1 MNQVKDRKKKTRT
14 EKRFPTSSHSSMRFQ
29 HTCILLVFVFLAIN
43 LFTEA
48 CLAQET
54 KEATNDERILTGTG
68 AIVDENIA
76 LARNE
81 ALSEAFV
88 KAIEEY
94 LIQRIGSQGVANNF
108 QRLDEEILSRT
119 QEAIQDYQII
129 SEFRTERYVR
139 VLAKVR
145 VNEAVL
151 DQKLKKMGL
160 LEADTVQIAVLFMV
174 SEKKEGF
181 STTYW
186 WGDPSRPASITQ
198 AELSLSRIFEERGFR
213 VVNRSFFPPEET
225 YDEGMLSL
233 TLSDEQ
239 VAKWGRLLSAQIVI
253 AGEANLYGLSRA
265 LVSLK
270 AIKVTDGTII
280 AQGFREGIFDS
291 TTGGEE
297 SAIGLAI
304 TSWANDMIPHL
315 MGGLERAQKIINRVT
330 IIVNGLN
337 SYGDFLLFKD
347 FLKKNFPKIT
357 SVLERRLAKDSVT
370 FGVEIEGG
378 STGMAQKLLDHPG
391 TPFAIEIY
399 DLSDQGFT
407 VVVR

>member
-1 MNQVKDRKKKTRT
+1 MNQGKDRKEKRRT
-14 EKRFPTSSHSSMRFQ
+14 EKKFPTSSHSSVRLLQM
-29 HTCILLVFVFLAIN
+29 CIFLVFVSLTMN
-43 LFTEA
+43 LFMDA

-94 LIQRIGSQGVANNF
+94 LIQRIGSKGMANNF

-129 SEFRTERYVR
+129 SEFRTERHVR

-151 DQKLKKMGL
+151 EQKLKKMGL
-160 LEADTVQIAVLFMV
+160 LEAETVQIAVLFMV

-181 STTYW
+181 STIYW
-186 WGDPSRPASITQ
+186 WGDPPRPASITQ
-198 AELSLSRIFEERGFR
+198 TELSLSRVFEERGFR
-213 VVNRSFFPPEET
+213 VINRSFFPPEEA

-239 VAKWGRLLSAQIVI
+239 VAKWGKLLSAQIVI
-253 AGEANLYGLSRA
+253 AGDANLYGSSRA

-270 AIKVTDGTII
+270 AINVTDGTII
-280 AQGFREGIFDS
+280 GQGYREGVSDS
-291 TTGGEE
+291 TIGGEE

-315 MGGLERAQKIINRVT
+315 MGGLEPTQKIINRIIV
-330 IIVNGLN
+330 IVNGLN

-378 STGMAQKLLDHPG
+378 STGLAEKLLDHPR
-391 TPFAIEIY
+391 TPFSIEIY

>member
-1 MNQVKDRKKKTRT
+1 MNQVRDRR
-14 EKRFPTSSHSSMRFQ
+14 EKRGAERGLPTSSQSSVRFLR
-29 HTCILLVFVFLAIN
+29 IFIFLVFVSLGTN
-43 LFTEA
+43 LFTGA
-48 CLAQET
+48 SLARET
-54 KEATNDERILTGTG
+54 REDTNDERILTGTG

-94 LIQRIGSQGVANNF
+94 LIQRIGSKGVANNF

-129 SEFRTERYVR
+129 SEFRTERQVR

-151 DQKLKKMGL
+151 EEKLKKMGL
-160 LEADTVQIAVLFMV
+160 LEAETVQIAILFMV

-186 WGDPSRPASITQ
+186 WGDPARPASITQ
-198 AELSLSRIFEERGFR
+198 TELSLSRIFEERGFR
-213 VVNRSFFPPEET
+213 VINRSFFPPEET
-225 YDEGMLSL
+225 YDEGMLNL
-233 TLSDEQ
+233 TLTDDQ
-239 VAKWGRLLSAQIVI
+239 VAKWGKLLSAQIVI
-253 AGEANLYGLSRA
+253 AGEANLYGSSRA
-265 LVSLK
+265 SVSLK
-270 AIKVTDGTII
+270 AINVTDGTIS
-280 AQGFREGIFDS
+280 AQGFREGISDS
-291 TTGGEE
+291 TTEGEE
-297 SAIGLAI
+297 SAVGLAI

-315 MGGLERAQKIINRVT
+315 MGGLEPAQKIINRIIV
-330 IIVNGLN
+330 IVNGLN

-347 FLKKNFPKIT
+347 FLKKSFPKIT
-357 SVLERRLAKDSVT
+357 SVLERRLTRHSVT

-378 STGMAQKLLDHPG
+378 STGLAEKLLHHPR
-391 TPFAIEIY
+391 TPFPIEIY

>member
-1 MNQVKDRKKKTRT
+1 MNQGKDRKEKRRT
-14 EKRFPTSSHSSMRFQ
+14 EKKFPTSSHSSVRFLQ
-29 HTCILLVFVFLAIN
+29 MCIFLVFASLSMN
-43 LFTEA
+43 LFMDA

-94 LIQRIGSQGVANNF
+94 LIQRIGSKGMANNF

-129 SEFRTERYVR
+129 SEFRTERHVR

-151 DQKLKKMGL
+151 EQKLKKMGL
-160 LEADTVQIAVLFMV
+160 LEAETVQIAVLFMV

-186 WGDPSRPASITQ
+186 WGDPPRPASITQ
-198 AELSLSRIFEERGFR
+198 TELSLSRVFEERGFR
-213 VVNRSFFPPEET
+213 VINRSFFPPEEA

-239 VAKWGRLLSAQIVI
+239 VAKWGKLLSAQIVI
-253 AGEANLYGLSRA
+253 AGDANLYGSSRA

-270 AIKVTDGTII
+270 AINVTDGTII
-280 AQGFREGIFDS
+280 GQGYREGVSDS
-291 TTGGEE
+291 TIGGEE

-315 MGGLERAQKIINRVT
+315 MGGLEPTQKIINRIIV
-330 IIVNGLN
+330 IVNGLN

-378 STGMAQKLLDHPG
+378 STGLAEKLLDHPR
-391 TPFAIEIY
+391 TPFSIEIY

>member
-1 MNQVKDRKKKTRT
+1 MNQVKDRKKKRWIG
-14 EKRFPTSSHSSMRFQ
+14 KKFPTSSHSSVRFL
-29 HTCILLVFVFLAIN
+29 HICIFLVFVSLAIN
-43 LFTEA
+43 LSVES
-48 CLAQET
+48 CLAQGT
-54 KEATNDERILTGTG
+54 KEATDDKKILTGTG

-129 SEFRTERYVR
+129 SEFRTERHVR
-139 VLAKVR
+139 VLVKVR

-151 DQKLKKMGL
+151 EQKLKKMGL
-160 LEADTVQIAVLFMV
+160 LEAETVQIAVLFMV

-198 AELSLSRIFEERGFR
+198 TELSLSRVFEERGFR
-213 VVNRSFFPPEET
+213 VINRSFFPPEEA

-239 VAKWGRLLSAQIVI
+239 VAKWGKLLSAQIVI
-253 AGEANLYGLSRA
+253 AGEANLYGSSRA

-280 AQGFREGIFDS
+280 GQGYREGVSDS

-315 MGGLERAQKIINRVT
+315 MGGLEPTQKIINRIIV
-330 IIVNGLN
+330 IVNGLN

-378 STGMAQKLLDHPG
+378 STGLAEKLLDHPR
-391 TPFAIEIY
+391 TPFSIEIY